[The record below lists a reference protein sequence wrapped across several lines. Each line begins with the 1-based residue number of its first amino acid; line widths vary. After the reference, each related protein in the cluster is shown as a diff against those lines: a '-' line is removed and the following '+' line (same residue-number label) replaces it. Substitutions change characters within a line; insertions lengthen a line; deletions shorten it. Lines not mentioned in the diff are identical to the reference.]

1 MSGQNNDAEPP
12 PQVPGHILRSL
23 RRQQRRQ
30 PGLRRAGPRH
40 PRLLRPRHRGQQG
53 EDGLPPTVT
62 MCYPTVRISQCGV
75 WWVIVMIMMT
85 EERFPT
91 WEVSV
96 HASGPTEV
104 FPRTGDSWTVEL

>member
-53 EDGLPPTVT
+53 EGGLPPTVT
-62 MCYPTVRISQCGV
+62 ICSIRQSGP
-75 WWVIVMIMMT
+75 
-85 EERFPT
+85 
-91 WEVSV
+91 VSV
-96 HASGPTEV
+96 VCG
-104 FPRTGDSWTVEL
+104 G

>member
-62 MCYPTVRISQCGV
+62 TARSAQRDPPRLVL
-75 WWVIVMIMMT
+75 
-85 EERFPT
+85 
-91 WEVSV
+91 EVGGTSTLQAAV
-96 HASGPTEV
+96 PVKLKSPPLQG
-104 FPRTGDSWTVEL
+104 SK

>member
-1 MSGQNNDAEPP
+1 MVLSN
-12 PQVPGHILRSL
+12 
-23 RRQQRRQ
+23 
-30 PGLRRAGPRH
+30 
-40 PRLLRPRHRGQQG
+40 
-53 EDGLPPTVT
+53 
-62 MCYPTVRISQCGV
+62 SQDQSV
-75 WWVIVMIMMT
+75 WCVVGDCDIVIIMMT

>member
-62 MCYPTVRISQCGV
+62 MMCYSASESSVKINGFIQQSGS
-75 WWVIVMIMMT
+75 
-85 EERFPT
+85 
-91 WEVSV
+91 VSV
-96 HASGPTEV
+96 VCG
-104 FPRTGDSWTVEL
+104 G